1 MGNGGT
7 TVTSFKNEYTRA
19 ITTMRLAGIRT
30 PIVIDSSSCGQ
41 DEAMIM
47 ATAKD
52 LIAADPD
59 HNLVFSL
66 HIYWT
71 DQNAARI
78 AKAMTDSVALN
89 IPMIIGEF
97 SVKAVDC
104 TTPILYKEIMKQ
116 AQINQLGYLPWSWD
130 NQNTCIDHSMTKDAN
145 QSFSTLWGWAL
156 ELAVTDPN
164 SIKNT
169 SVQSQCF

>member
-1 MGNGGT
+1 
-7 TVTSFKNEYTRA
+7 
-19 ITTMRLAGIRT
+19 
-30 PIVIDSSSCGQ
+30 
-41 DEAMIM
+41 MIM
-47 ATAKD
+47 AVAKD

-66 HIYWT
+66 HIYWM

-78 AKAMTDSVALN
+78 TKAITDSVALN

-97 SVKAVDC
+97 AHKAVDC
-104 TTPILYKEIMKQ
+104 TTPILYKEIIKQ
-116 AQINQLGYLPWSWD
+116 SQSNQIGYLPWSWD
-130 NQNTCIDHSMTKDAN
+130 KENGCAEHSMTKDN
-145 QSFSTLWGWAL
+145 MFSSLWGWAL
-156 ELAVTDPN
+156 EVAITDPN